1 MTGRWDV
8 DELLRPGMTHLVL
21 KNVDLKDL
29 PGKRQLAGC
38 QMSLFIHDQDG
49 EGKNV
54 AFGRPVIWVCT
65 PEMNPLNDPEIGSYM
80 RDPSAGVVIVKIEN
94 KLYG

>member
-1 MTGRWDV
+1 
-8 DELLRPGMTHLVL
+8 MTHLVL